1 MLRTLAW
8 YGVCLA
14 STVAP
19 AWPHRGR
26 VSVHAKRWGVA
37 LLVCLLSV
45 PPQTAQAQVAALVYD
60 PANFV
65 ENAITA
71 VQSVIEAT
79 YAVLS
84 EAHQVI
90 ELTPVDEVIV
100 GGGIAE
106 DLAALADIL
115 ASAELVW
122 YDIQSLEVQ
131 IQSLFGLDVVPTTR
145 EGLTARIADITQF
158 YYRCLSYAMRT
169 QALVMTMMRTVEH
182 VGRLVDSIGGL
193 LGNMQ
198 SNQTLVQVQA
208 TVSKTLA
215 VMEVQQS
222 AWQRADTVQRLSEQV
237 ITESLKQIAELQL
250 ADHPRY

>member
-1 MLRTLAW
+1 VRGWLHPARVCARGKGWACALVLLA
-8 YGVCLA
+8 CLA
-14 STVAP
+14 SP
-19 AWPHRGR
+19 RQG
-26 VSVHAKRWGVA
+26 
-37 LLVCLLSV
+37 
-45 PPQTAQAQVAALVYD
+45 QTQGAQLVYD

-100 GGGIAE
+100 GGQIAE
-106 DLAALADIL
+106 DMALLADIV
-115 ASAELVW
+115 ANAELVW
-122 YDIQSLEVQ
+122 YDLASLEAQ
-131 IQSLFGLDVVPTTR
+131 ITSLFGLDVVPTTR
-145 EGLTARIADITQF
+145 DGLTARIAEIKQF
-158 YYRCLSYAMRT
+158 YYRTLSYAMRT
-169 QALVMTMMRTVEH
+169 QTLVMTMFNTVDH
-182 VGRLVDSIGGL
+182 LTRLVASIGGL

-198 SNQTLVQVQA
+198 SNQTLVQVNS

-222 AWQRADTVQRLSEQV
+222 AWQRADTVQRLAEQV
-237 ITESLKQIAELQL
+237 ITESLKQIADAQL
-250 ADHPRY
+250 EDHPRYD